1 MSVEIQINDGK
12 VLISVPK
19 HYLMYEKIK
28 QAVEE
33 AEAEIA
39 EEIEDVTKEK
49 EKKKMEVIKK
59 INKLSA
65 DLIEADN
72 RMAEHEGIV
81 MRAKYLWRMALEKM
95 IQEVIQ

>member
-19 HYLMYEKIK
+19 HYLMHEKIK

-49 EKKKMEVIKK
+49 EKKKMEMIKK

-72 RMAEHEGIV
+72 SMAEHEQIV
-81 MRAKYLWRMALEKM
+81 RRVRYLWHMELEKM